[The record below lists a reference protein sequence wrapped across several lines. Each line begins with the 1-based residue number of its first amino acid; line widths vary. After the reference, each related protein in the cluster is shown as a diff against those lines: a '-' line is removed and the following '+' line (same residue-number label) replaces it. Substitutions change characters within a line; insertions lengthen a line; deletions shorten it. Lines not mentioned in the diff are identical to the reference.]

1 MDLENIKLAVGLI
14 TGVLVLTGATL
25 LYVIVTQ
32 QDQIAALGRYES
44 ALVDNQNKQA
54 NDVDKLTETV
64 GKLIDG
70 VNGQK

>member
-1 MDLENIKLAVGLI
+1 MSAIFANM
-14 TGVLVLTGATL
+14 L

-32 QDQIAALGRYES
+32 RDQIAALGRYES

-64 GKLIDG
+64 GKLIDR